1 MNNSRRHFLAHG
13 AAGLSLLGGFSSF
26 ARAGLDKAQ
35 ILVIGGGFGGAT
47 AAKYLRLFSNNTANV
62 ILIEPNASFLSC
74 PMSNFVVAGM
84 RSMADITTPYDSL
97 TKHHGIKLI
106 RDSVSAIDP
115 DKKTVKLSSGS
126 VIGYDKVVLSPG
138 ISLMTNSIEGLAKAN
153 QAGVTLQAWKAGP
166 ETLMLYKQL
175 AAMRDG
181 GVFAISIPE
190 APYRCPPGPYE
201 RASLVA
207 NYLKQHKPKSKVL
220 ILDANQDITSKGAL
234 FKKAWSEQYSGL
246 IEYLPSHNV
255 TGVDAKTK
263 TLRFEVQDDVRADVL
278 NVLPAMSAGE
288 IAIKTG
294 LANANGRW
302 VNVDFL
308 NFEATA
314 TRDIH
319 VLGDAIQTAP
329 LMPKS
334 GHMANQHAKVS
345 AAAIIAQLN
354 DWPINPAPV
363 VNNTCYSFVSEQAAV
378 HIASVHQYDAQ
389 AKTFKSVPGAGG
401 LSSEPS
407 NTEASYAWGWAHN
420 IWADTLA

>member
-1 MNNSRRHFLAHG
+1 MNRRHFLARS
-13 AAGLSLLGGFSSF
+13 AAGLSMLGGFSSY
-26 ARAGLDKAQ
+26 AQ
-35 ILVIGGGFGGAT
+35 ANLNKVSILVIGGGFGGAT

-62 ILIEPNASFLSC
+62 TLIEPNASFLSC

-84 RSMADITTPYDSL
+84 RTMADITSPYESL

-106 RDSVSAIDP
+106 RDSVTAIDP
-115 DKKTVKLSSGS
+115 DKKTVTLASGTTL
-126 VIGYDKVVLSPG
+126 GYDKVALSPG
-138 ISLMTNSIEGLAKAN
+138 ISLMMNSIEGLAKAN
-153 QAGVTLQAWKAGP
+153 QAGITLQAWKAGP

-207 NYLKQHKPKSKVL
+207 HYLKQHKPKSKVL
-220 ILDANQDITSKGAL
+220 ILDANQDLTSKGAL
-234 FKKAWSEQYSGL
+234 FKKAWAEQYAGL
-246 IEYLPSHNV
+246 IEYRPSHNV
-255 TGVDAKTK
+255 AGIDAKTK

-314 TRDIH
+314 TKDIH

-334 GHMANQHAKVS
+334 GHMANQHAKVA

-363 VNNTCYSFVSEQAAV
+363 VNNTCYSFVNDQAAV

-401 LSSEPS
+401 LSSES
-407 NTEASYAWGWAHN
+407 SALEASYAWGWAHN

>member
-26 ARAGLDKAQ
+26 ARASLDKAQ

-334 GHMANQHAKVS
+334 GHMANQHAKVA

-378 HIASVHQYDAQ
+378 HIASVHQYNAQ

-401 LSSEPS
+401 LSPEPS
-407 NTEASYAWGWAHN
+407 NTEASYAWGWAQN

>member
-1 MNNSRRHFLAHG
+1 MNNSRRHFLAHS

-26 ARAGLDKAQ
+26 AQASLGKAQ

-84 RSMADITTPYDSL
+84 RTMADITSPYEGL

-126 VIGYDKVVLSPG
+126 VLSYDKVVLSPG
-138 ISLMTNSIEGLAKAN
+138 ISLMMNSIEGLAKAN

-234 FKKAWSEQYSGL
+234 FKKAWAEQYSGL
-246 IEYLPSHNV
+246 IEYFPSHNV
-255 TGVDAKTK
+255 AGVDAKTK

-314 TRDIH
+314 AKDIH

-334 GHMANQHAKVS
+334 GHMANQHAKVA

-363 VNNTCYSFVSEQAAV
+363 VNNTCYSFVNEHAAV
-378 HIASVHQYDAQ
+378 HVASVHQYDAQ

-401 LSSEPS
+401 LSSESS

>member
-84 RSMADITTPYDSL
+84 RSMADITSPYDSL

-175 AAMRDG
+175 SAMRDG

-334 GHMANQHAKVS
+334 GHMANQHAKVA

>member
-1 MNNSRRHFLAHG
+1 M
-13 AAGLSLLGGFSSF
+13 
-26 ARAGLDKAQ
+26 
-35 ILVIGGGFGGAT
+35 
-47 AAKYLRLFSNNTANV
+47 
-62 ILIEPNASFLSC
+62 
-74 PMSNFVVAGM
+74 
-84 RSMADITTPYDSL
+84 
-97 TKHHGIKLI
+97 
-106 RDSVSAIDP
+106 
-115 DKKTVKLSSGS
+115 
-126 VIGYDKVVLSPG
+126 
-138 ISLMTNSIEGLAKAN
+138 
-153 QAGVTLQAWKAGP
+153 
-166 ETLMLYKQL
+166 
-175 AAMRDG
+175 
-181 GVFAISIPE
+181 
-190 APYRCPPGPYE
+190 
-201 RASLVA
+201 
-207 NYLKQHKPKSKVL
+207 
-220 ILDANQDITSKGAL
+220 
-234 FKKAWSEQYSGL
+234 
-246 IEYLPSHNV
+246 
-255 TGVDAKTK
+255 
-263 TLRFEVQDDVRADVL
+263 QDDVRADVL

-334 GHMANQHAKVS
+334 GHMANQHAKVA

>member
-26 ARAGLDKAQ
+26 ARASLDKAQ
-35 ILVIGGGFGGAT
+35 ILVIGGGLGGAT

-74 PMSNFVVAGM
+74 PMSNFVVTGM
-84 RSMADITTPYDSL
+84 RSMADITSPYDSL

-138 ISLMTNSIEGLAKAN
+138 ISLMTNSIEGLGKAN

-334 GHMANQHAKVS
+334 GHMANQHAKVA

-378 HIASVHQYDAQ
+378 HIASVHQYNAQ

-401 LSSEPS
+401 LSPEPS

>member
-1 MNNSRRHFLAHG
+1 MNNSRRHFLAHS

-26 ARAGLDKAQ
+26 ARASLDKAQ

-84 RSMADITTPYDSL
+84 RSMADITSPYDSL

-106 RDSVSAIDP
+106 RDTVSAIDP

-234 FKKAWSEQYSGL
+234 FKKAWAAQYSGL
-246 IEYLPSHNV
+246 IEYFPSHNV

-334 GHMANQHAKVS
+334 GHMANQHAKVA
-345 AAAIIAQLN
+345 AAAIIAQLS

-401 LSSEPS
+401 LSSESS

>member
-26 ARAGLDKAQ
+26 ARASLDKAQ

-47 AAKYLRLFSNNTANV
+47 VAKYLRLFSNNTANV
-62 ILIEPNASFLSC
+62 ILIEPNANFLSC

-84 RSMADITTPYDSL
+84 RSMADITSPYDSL

-175 AAMRDG
+175 AAMPDG

-234 FKKAWSEQYSGL
+234 FKKAWSAQYSGL
-246 IEYLPSHNV
+246 IEYLPSYNV

-334 GHMANQHAKVS
+334 GHMANQHAKVA

>member
-1 MNNSRRHFLAHG
+1 MNRRHFLAQSV
-13 AAGLSLLGGFSSF
+13 AGLSLLGGFSQYAQANLSK
-26 ARAGLDKAQ
+26 AR
-35 ILVIGGGFGGAT
+35 IFVIGGGFGGAT

-62 ILIEPNASFLSC
+62 TLIEPNASFLSC

-84 RSMADITTPYDSL
+84 RRMADITSPYESL

-106 RDSVSAIDP
+106 RDSVSTIDP
-115 DKKTVKLSSGS
+115 EKKMVTLASGS
-126 VIGYDKVVLSPG
+126 TLSYDKVVLSPG
-138 ISLMTNSIEGLAKAN
+138 ISLMMNSIEGLAKAN
-153 QAGVTLQAWKAGP
+153 QAGITLQAWKAGP

-207 NYLKQHKPKSKVL
+207 HYLKQHKPKSKVL
-220 ILDANQDITSKGAL
+220 ILDANQDLTSKGAL
-234 FKKAWSEQYSGL
+234 FKKAWAEQYAGL
-246 IEYLPSHNV
+246 IEYRPSHNV
-255 TGVDAKTK
+255 AGIDAKTK

-314 TRDIH
+314 TKDIH

-334 GHMANQHAKVS
+334 GHMANQHAKVA

-363 VNNTCYSFVSEQAAV
+363 VNNTCYSFVNDQAAV

-401 LSSEPS
+401 LSSES
-407 NTEASYAWGWAHN
+407 SALEASYAWGWAHN

>member
-26 ARAGLDKAQ
+26 ARASLDKAQ

-84 RSMADITTPYDSL
+84 RSMADIASPYDSL

-246 IEYLPSHNV
+246 IEYLSSHNV

-334 GHMANQHAKVS
+334 GHMANQHAKVA

>member
-26 ARAGLDKAQ
+26 ARASLDKAQ

-84 RSMADITTPYDSL
+84 RSMADITSPYDSL

-334 GHMANQHAKVS
+334 GHMANQHAKVA

>member
-26 ARAGLDKAQ
+26 ARASLDKAQ

-84 RSMADITTPYDSL
+84 RSMADITSPYDSL

-246 IEYLPSHNV
+246 IEYLSSHNV

-334 GHMANQHAKVS
+334 GHMANQHAKVA

>member
-84 RSMADITTPYDSL
+84 RSMADITSPYDSL

-334 GHMANQHAKVS
+334 GHMANQHAKVA
-345 AAAIIAQLN
+345 AAAIVAELSG
-354 DWPINPAPV
+354 WEVNPAPV
-363 VNNTCYSFVSEQAAV
+363 LTNTCYSFVNDKEVV
-378 HIASVHQYDAQ
+378 HVASVHQYNA
-389 AKTFKSVPGAGG
+389 AEKTFKPAPGSGG
-401 LSSEPS
+401 VSPGPS
-407 NTEASYAWGWAHN
+407 TLEGVYAWGWAHN
-420 IWADTLA
+420 IWADSLG

>member
-26 ARAGLDKAQ
+26 ARASLDKAQ

-84 RSMADITTPYDSL
+84 RSMADIASPYDSL

-207 NYLKQHKPKSKVL
+207 NYVKQHKPKSKVL

-234 FKKAWSEQYSGL
+234 FKKAWSDQYSGL

-334 GHMANQHAKVS
+334 GHMANQHAKVA

>member
-1 MNNSRRHFLAHG
+1 MNRRHFLARS
-13 AAGLSLLGGFSSF
+13 AAGLSMLGGFSSY
-26 ARAGLDKAQ
+26 AQANLNKAS

-62 ILIEPNASFLSC
+62 TLIEPNASFLSC

-84 RSMADITTPYDSL
+84 RTMADITSPYESL

-106 RDSVSAIDP
+106 RDSVTAINP
-115 DKKTVKLSSGS
+115 DKKTVTLASGNTL
-126 VIGYDKVVLSPG
+126 GYDKVVLSPG
-138 ISLMTNSIEGLAKAN
+138 ISLMMNSIEGLAKAN
-153 QAGVTLQAWKAGP
+153 QAGITLQAWKAGP

-207 NYLKQHKPKSKVL
+207 HYLKQHKPKSKVL
-220 ILDANQDITSKGAL
+220 ILDANQDLTSKGAL
-234 FKKAWSEQYSGL
+234 FKKAWAEQYSGL
-246 IEYLPSHNV
+246 IEYRPSHNV
-255 TGVDAKTK
+255 AGVDAKTR

-302 VNVDFL
+302 VNVNFL
-308 NFEATA
+308 NFESTA
-314 TRDIH
+314 TKDIH

-334 GHMANQHAKVS
+334 GHMANQHAKVA

-363 VNNTCYSFVSEQAAV
+363 VNNTCYSFVNEQAAV

-401 LSSEPS
+401 LS
-407 NTEASYAWGWAHN
+407 TESSTKEGSYAWGWAHS

>member
-26 ARAGLDKAQ
+26 ARASLDKAQ

-84 RSMADITTPYDSL
+84 RSMADITSPYDSL

-246 IEYLPSHNV
+246 IEYLSSHNV

>member
-84 RSMADITTPYDSL
+84 RSMADITSPYDSL

-263 TLRFEVQDDVRADVL
+263 TLRFEVQEDVRADVL

-334 GHMANQHAKVS
+334 GHMANQHAKVA

>member
-207 NYLKQHKPKSKVL
+207 NYVKQHKPKSKVL

>member
-84 RSMADITTPYDSL
+84 RSMADITSPYDSL

-246 IEYLPSHNV
+246 IEYLSSHNV

-334 GHMANQHAKVS
+334 GHMANQHAKVA

>member
-1 MNNSRRHFLAHG
+1 MNNSRRHFLAHS

-84 RSMADITTPYDSL
+84 RSMADITSPYDSL

-334 GHMANQHAKVS
+334 GHMANQHAKVA

>member
-84 RSMADITTPYDSL
+84 RSMADITSPYDSL

-175 AAMRDG
+175 AAMHDG

-255 TGVDAKTK
+255 TGVDPKTK

-334 GHMANQHAKVS
+334 GHMANQHAKVA

>member
-1 MNNSRRHFLAHG
+1 MNRRHFLAQSV
-13 AAGLSLLGGFSSF
+13 AGLSLLGGFSRYAQANLSK
-26 ARAGLDKAQ
+26 AR

-62 ILIEPNASFLSC
+62 TLIEPNASFLSC

-84 RSMADITTPYDSL
+84 RTMADITSPYESL
-97 TKHHGIKLI
+97 TKHHGVKLI
-106 RDSVSAIDP
+106 RDSVTAIDP
-115 DKKTVKLSSGS
+115 DKKTVTLASGTTL
-126 VIGYDKVVLSPG
+126 GYDKVVLSPG
-138 ISLMTNSIEGLAKAN
+138 ISLMMNSIEGLAKAN
-153 QAGVTLQAWKAGP
+153 QAGITLQAWKAGP

-207 NYLKQHKPKSKVL
+207 HYLKQHKPKSKVL
-220 ILDANQDITSKGAL
+220 ILDANQDLTSKGAL
-234 FKKAWSEQYSGL
+234 FKKAWAEQYAGL
-246 IEYLPSHNV
+246 IEYRPSHNV
-255 TGVDAKTK
+255 AGIDAKTK

-314 TRDIH
+314 TKDIH

-334 GHMANQHAKVS
+334 GHMANQHAKVA

-363 VNNTCYSFVSEQAAV
+363 VNNTCYSFVNDQAAV

-401 LSSEPS
+401 LS
-407 NTEASYAWGWAHN
+407 TESSTLEGSYAWGWAHN

>member
-13 AAGLSLLGGFSSF
+13 AAGLSLLGGFSSL

-84 RSMADITTPYDSL
+84 RSMADITSPYDSL

-175 AAMRDG
+175 SAMRDG

-220 ILDANQDITSKGAL
+220 ILDAN
-234 FKKAWSEQYSGL
+234 
-246 IEYLPSHNV
+246 
-255 TGVDAKTK
+255 
-263 TLRFEVQDDVRADVL
+263 
-278 NVLPAMSAGE
+278 
-288 IAIKTG
+288 
-294 LANANGRW
+294 
-302 VNVDFL
+302 
-308 NFEATA
+308 
-314 TRDIH
+314 
-319 VLGDAIQTAP
+319 
-329 LMPKS
+329 
-334 GHMANQHAKVS
+334 
-345 AAAIIAQLN
+345 
-354 DWPINPAPV
+354 
-363 VNNTCYSFVSEQAAV
+363 
-378 HIASVHQYDAQ
+378 
-389 AKTFKSVPGAGG
+389 
-401 LSSEPS
+401 
-407 NTEASYAWGWAHN
+407 
-420 IWADTLA
+420 

>member
-26 ARAGLDKAQ
+26 AQASLDKAQ

-84 RSMADITTPYDSL
+84 RSMADITSPYDSL

-334 GHMANQHAKVS
+334 GHMANQHAKVA

>member
-26 ARAGLDKAQ
+26 ARASLDKAQ

-175 AAMRDG
+175 SAMRDG

-334 GHMANQHAKVS
+334 GHMANQHAKVA

>member
-1 MNNSRRHFLAHG
+1 MNRRHFLAQSV
-13 AAGLSLLGGFSSF
+13 AGLSLLGGFSQHAQANLSK
-26 ARAGLDKAQ
+26 AR

-62 ILIEPNASFLSC
+62 TLIEPNASFLSC

-84 RSMADITTPYDSL
+84 RRMADITSPYESL

-106 RDSVSAIDP
+106 RDSVSTIDP
-115 DKKTVKLSSGS
+115 DKKMVTLASGS
-126 VIGYDKVVLSPG
+126 ALSYDKVVLSPG
-138 ISLMTNSIEGLAKAN
+138 ISLMMNSIEGLAKAN
-153 QAGVTLQAWKAGP
+153 QAGITLQAWKAGP

-207 NYLKQHKPKSKVL
+207 HYLKQHKPKSKVL
-220 ILDANQDITSKGAL
+220 ILDANQDLTSKGAL
-234 FKKAWSEQYSGL
+234 FKKAWAEQYAGL
-246 IEYLPSHNV
+246 IEYRPSHNV
-255 TGVDAKTK
+255 AGIDAKTK

-314 TRDIH
+314 TKDIH

-334 GHMANQHAKVS
+334 GHMANQHAKVA

-363 VNNTCYSFVSEQAAV
+363 VNNTCYSFVNDQAAV

-401 LSSEPS
+401 LSSES
-407 NTEASYAWGWAHN
+407 SALEASYAWGWAHN

>member
-26 ARAGLDKAQ
+26 ARASLDKAQ

-84 RSMADITTPYDSL
+84 RSMADITSPYDSL

-153 QAGVTLQAWKAGP
+153 QACVTLQAWKAGP

-246 IEYLPSHNV
+246 IEYLSSHNV

-334 GHMANQHAKVS
+334 GHMANQHAKVA

>member
-1 MNNSRRHFLAHG
+1 MNRRHFLAQSV
-13 AAGLSLLGGFSSF
+13 AGLSLLGGFSQYAQANLSK
-26 ARAGLDKAQ
+26 AR
-35 ILVIGGGFGGAT
+35 IFVIGGGFGGAT

-62 ILIEPNASFLSC
+62 TLIEPNASFLSC

-84 RSMADITTPYDSL
+84 RTMADITSPYESL

-106 RDSVSAIDP
+106 RDSVSTIDP
-115 DKKTVKLSSGS
+115 EKKMVTLASGS
-126 VIGYDKVVLSPG
+126 TLSYDKVVLSPG
-138 ISLMTNSIEGLAKAN
+138 ISLMMNSIEGLAKAN
-153 QAGVTLQAWKAGP
+153 QAGITLQAWKAGP

-207 NYLKQHKPKSKVL
+207 HYLKQHKPKSKVL
-220 ILDANQDITSKGAL
+220 ILDANQDLTSKGAL
-234 FKKAWSEQYSGL
+234 FKKAWAEQYAGL
-246 IEYLPSHNV
+246 IEYRPSHNV
-255 TGVDAKTK
+255 AGIDAKTK

-314 TRDIH
+314 TKDIH

-334 GHMANQHAKVS
+334 GHMANQHAKVA

-363 VNNTCYSFVSEQAAV
+363 VNNTCYSFVNDQAAV

-401 LSSEPS
+401 LS
-407 NTEASYAWGWAHN
+407 TESSTLEGSYAWGWAHN

>member
-1 MNNSRRHFLAHG
+1 MNRRHFLAQSV
-13 AAGLSLLGGFSSF
+13 AGLSLLGGFSQYAQANLSK
-26 ARAGLDKAQ
+26 AR

-62 ILIEPNASFLSC
+62 TLIEPNASFLSC

-84 RSMADITTPYDSL
+84 RTMADITSPYESL

-106 RDSVSAIDP
+106 RDSVSTIDP
-115 DKKTVKLSSGS
+115 DKKMVTLASGTTLN
-126 VIGYDKVVLSPG
+126 YDKVVLSPG
-138 ISLMTNSIEGLAKAN
+138 ISLMMNSIEGLAKAN
-153 QAGVTLQAWKAGP
+153 QAGITLQAWKAGP

-207 NYLKQHKPKSKVL
+207 HYLKQHKPKSKVL
-220 ILDANQDITSKGAL
+220 ILDANQDLTSKGAL
-234 FKKAWSEQYSGL
+234 FKKAWAEQYAGL
-246 IEYLPSHNV
+246 IEYRPSHNV
-255 TGVDAKTK
+255 AGIDAKTK

-314 TRDIH
+314 TKDIH

-334 GHMANQHAKVS
+334 GHMANQHAKVA

-363 VNNTCYSFVSEQAAV
+363 VNNTCYSFVNDQAAV

-401 LSSEPS
+401 LS
-407 NTEASYAWGWAHN
+407 TESSTLEGSYAWGWAHN

>member
-84 RSMADITTPYDSL
+84 RSMADITSPYDSL

-334 GHMANQHAKVS
+334 GHMANQHAKVA

>member
-1 MNNSRRHFLAHG
+1 
-13 AAGLSLLGGFSSF
+13 
-26 ARAGLDKAQ
+26 
-35 ILVIGGGFGGAT
+35 
-47 AAKYLRLFSNNTANV
+47 
-62 ILIEPNASFLSC
+62 
-74 PMSNFVVAGM
+74 
-84 RSMADITTPYDSL
+84 MADITTPYDSL

-153 QAGVTLQAWKAGP
+153 QAGLTLQAWKAGP

-207 NYLKQHKPKSKVL
+207 NYVKQHKPKSKVV

-334 GHMANQHAKVS
+334 GHMANQHAKVA

>member
-1 MNNSRRHFLAHG
+1 MNNSRRHFLAHS

-26 ARAGLDKAQ
+26 ARASLDKAQ

-84 RSMADITTPYDSL
+84 RSMADITSPYDSL

-334 GHMANQHAKVS
+334 GHMANQHAKVA

>member
-13 AAGLSLLGGFSSF
+13 AAGLSLLGGFSSL

-84 RSMADITTPYDSL
+84 RSMADITSPYDSL

-234 FKKAWSEQYSGL
+234 FKKAWAAQYSGL
-246 IEYLPSHNV
+246 IEYIPSHNV

-334 GHMANQHAKVS
+334 GHMANQHAKVA

>member
-84 RSMADITTPYDSL
+84 RSMADITSPYDSL

-207 NYLKQHKPKSKVL
+207 NYVKQHKPKSKVL

-334 GHMANQHAKVS
+334 GHMANQHAKVA

>member
-26 ARAGLDKAQ
+26 ARASLDKAQ

-84 RSMADITTPYDSL
+84 RSMADITSPYDSL

-175 AAMRDG
+175 AAMPDG

-334 GHMANQHAKVS
+334 GHMANQHAKVA

>member
-84 RSMADITTPYDSL
+84 RSMADIASPYDSL

-334 GHMANQHAKVS
+334 GHMANQHAKVA

>member
-26 ARAGLDKAQ
+26 ARASLDKAQ

-84 RSMADITTPYDSL
+84 RSMADITSPYDSL

-334 GHMANQHAKVS
+334 GHMANQHAKVA
-345 AAAIIAQLN
+345 AAAIIALLN